1 MAAAASWCQTLECTG
16 GTNLLQAMR
25 VALADDVID
34 GIYVI
39 SDGMPDESTKH
50 VLREVAAGSAGRKV
64 HVRTVLKLFCSTVFI
79 LIRTIADQHD
89 LVQL

>member
-1 MAAAASWCQTLECTG
+1 
-16 GTNLLQAMR
+16 
-25 VALADDVID
+25 
-34 GIYVI
+34 
-39 SDGMPDESTKH
+39 

-64 HVRTVLKLFCSTVFI
+64 HVRTVLKLFCSTVHI